1 MSALHAFPRALFL
14 ESELEGVRWFTHT
27 NGVPRLPSVKM
38 VEREREVITKIA
50 GAAPQLYMSKMGR
63 VYAMATLAVMLAH
76 VRCSSRY

>member
-38 VEREREVITKIA
+38 VERE
-50 GAAPQLYMSKMGR
+50 
-63 VYAMATLAVMLAH
+63 
-76 VRCSSRY
+76 